1 MTSHRRE
8 FYIGNVAKLTGVK
21 IETIRYYEKA
31 GVLTSP
37 ARGENGY
44 RLYTKAQ
51 IERLMFVKRCR
62 ALGFSLSQTLSLL
75 NLANSEGRTCKQISQ
90 KAEKQLKDV
99 RTKIEDLRRMED
111 VLAAYV
117 DACPRDASI
126 DCPIVTALSDVPT
139 L

>member
-31 GVLTSP
+31 GILDSP
-37 ARGENGY
+37 TRGANGY

-62 ALGFSLSQTLSLL
+62 ELGFSLDHTTSLL
-75 NLANSEGRTCKQISQ
+75 GLADSEGRTCQQISTA
-90 KAEKQLKDV
+90 AEKRLKEV
-99 RTKIEDLRRMED
+99 REKITDLRRMEA
-111 VLAAYV
+111 VLENYV
-117 DACPRDASI
+117 EACPNDASTN
-126 DCPIVTALSDVPT
+126 CPIVTALSDVPAV
-139 L
+139 